1 MEDEKRAGT
10 DETTQDMGAHGHD
23 ADAASPHSDCACSE
37 TTCACSCAGASVDDD
52 DDYAVKPIE
61 ALGAARGKV
70 HYGGQAVIEG
80 VMMRGPKTV
89 AVAVRLPNGGINVQ
103 SEPFIS
109 ISRKN
114 RLLRLPV
121 IRGGLSL
128 IESLALGI
136 RALNYSASAA
146 MEAEEAEDAGEHTGD
161 ADGAGRGGG
170 AGATDGPEAAKSA
183 ARPATKL
190 AQEEAGWK
198 TKLALTGTMVFAFAL
213 GILFFFYI
221 PLVLSEWLT
230 ERLGSDS
237 SILFNVI
244 DGIIRVI
251 FFLAY
256 IWGISQWREMRRVF
270 EYHGAEHKTIFCHEA
285 ELELTPENAQ
295 KFTTRHPRCGTSFL
309 LIVMVTSILVF
320 MLTGKPSTI
329 AHRLL
334 RLLLIPV
341 IAGVSYELMKLS
353 AINCTTRWARA
364 VSAPGLWLQGITTKE
379 PSDEQVEVA
388 IAALAAAKGEPP
400 SAAKGTQAE
409 SPQVRIDMG
418 SGAPIDTNV
427 SEAA

>member
-1 MEDEKRAGT
+1 VEDQKQNENESTCPEHTEPREDVVLEAG
-10 DETTQDMGAHGHD
+10 
-23 ADAASPHSDCACSE
+23 
-37 TTCACSCAGASVDDD
+37 CSCACDCGSGCGCDETPADDTD
-52 DDYAVKPIE
+52 DAVKPIE
-61 ALGAARGKV
+61 ALGAPKGKV

-89 AVAVRLPNGGINVQ
+89 AVAVRLPNGEIDVQ

-109 ISRKN
+109 ASRRN
-114 RLLRLPV
+114 RFLRLPV

-146 MEAEEAEDAGEHTGD
+146 MDAEEAADRASD
-161 ADGAGRGGG
+161 ADESDGA
-170 AGATDGPEAAKSA
+170 EAATGTAASDGSSA
-183 ARPATKL
+183 AEPA
-190 AQEEAGWK
+190 ASFAPEETGWK
-198 TKLALTGTMVFAFAL
+198 TKLALTGTMVFAFGL

-230 ERLGSDS
+230 DRLGSDS

-244 DGIIRVI
+244 DGIIRVV

-285 ELELTPENAQ
+285 DLELTPENAQ
-295 KFTTRHPRCGTSFL
+295 RFTTRHPRCGTSFL

-329 AHRLL
+329 AHRLM

-341 IAGVSYELMKLS
+341 IAGISYELMKL
-353 AINCTTRWARA
+353 AAVRCTTRWAQV
-364 VSAPGLWLQGITTKE
+364 VSAPGLWLQGITTKD

-388 IAALAAAKGEPP
+388 IAALAAAKSEPQ
-400 SAAKGTQAE
+400 SAAKG
-409 SPQVRIDMG
+409 
-418 SGAPIDTNV
+418 GAD
-427 SEAA
+427 AG

>member
-1 MEDEKRAGT
+1 MEDQKHNENEPTPMERTEPREDSVIESG
-10 DETTQDMGAHGHD
+10 
-23 ADAASPHSDCACSE
+23 
-37 TTCACSCAGASVDDD
+37 CSCAGDCGSGCGCDEPVVVDDTD
-52 DDYAVKPIE
+52 DAVKPIE
-61 ALGAARGKV
+61 ALGAPKGKV

-80 VMMRGPKTV
+80 VMMRGPRTV
-89 AVAVRLPNGGINVQ
+89 AVAVRLPNGEIDVQ

-109 ISRKN
+109 VSRKN
-114 RLLRLPV
+114 KFLRIPV

-146 MEAEEAEDAGEHTGD
+146 MEAEEAAAKADAAD
-161 ADGAGRGGG
+161 ADGA
-170 AGATDGPEAAKSA
+170 TDAAEAA
-183 ARPATKL
+183 PADESPAEPGSTF
-190 AQEEAGWK
+190 APEEAGWK
-198 TKLALTGTMVFAFAL
+198 TKLALTGTMVFAFGL

-221 PLVLSEWLT
+221 PLILSEWLT
-230 ERLGSDS
+230 ARLGSDS

-244 DGIIRVI
+244 DGIIRVV

-295 KFTTRHPRCGTSFL
+295 RFSTRHPRCGTSFL

-341 IAGVSYELMKLS
+341 IAGISYELMKLA
-353 AINCTTRWARA
+353 AIRCKTRWAQA

-379 PSDEQVEVA
+379 PSDEQVAVA
-388 IAALAAAKGEPP
+388 IAALVAAKGEP
-400 SAAKGTQAE
+400 SLAAKGGPDA
-409 SPQVRIDMG
+409 G
-418 SGAPIDTNV
+418 
-427 SEAA
+427 

>member
-1 MEDEKRAGT
+1 MEDPKHVEDTKHNEPGCPCGCDCGCDEPQVDST
-10 DETTQDMGAHGHD
+10 DE
-23 ADAASPHSDCACSE
+23 
-37 TTCACSCAGASVDDD
+37 
-52 DDYAVKPIE
+52 AVKPIE
-61 ALGAARGKV
+61 ALGAPKGKV

-89 AVAVRLPNGGINVQ
+89 AVAVRLPNGEIDVQ

-109 ISRKN
+109 ASRKN
-114 RLLRLPV
+114 KFLRLPV

-146 MEAEEAEDAGEHTGD
+146 MEAEEASAKAGGADAAGSAD
-161 ADGAGRGGG
+161 ATDSAGAAGAGG
-170 AGATDGPEAAKSA
+170 EAQTEPA
-183 ARPATKL
+183 ASF
-190 AQEEAGWK
+190 AQEETGWK
-198 TKLALTGTMVFAFAL
+198 TKVALTGTMVFAFGL

-230 ERLGSDS
+230 DRLGSDS

-244 DGIIRVI
+244 DGIIRVV

-295 KFTTRHPRCGTSFL
+295 QFTTRHPRCGTSFL

-320 MLTGKPSTI
+320 MLTGKPSTV

-341 IAGVSYELMKLS
+341 IAGISYELMKLA
-353 AINCTTRWARA
+353 AINCSTRWARA
-364 VSAPGLWLQGITTKE
+364 VSAPGLWLQGITTKP
-379 PSDEQVEVA
+379 PSDEQIEVA
-388 IAALAAAKGEPP
+388 IAALAAAKGGTGAASAGE
-400 SAAKGTQAE
+400 SDAAKGETDA
-409 SPQVRIDMG
+409 R
-418 SGAPIDTNV
+418 
-427 SEAA
+427 

>member
-1 MEDEKRAGT
+1 MEDQKQNENESTCPEHTEPRADVVLEAG
-10 DETTQDMGAHGHD
+10 
-23 ADAASPHSDCACSE
+23 
-37 TTCACSCAGASVDDD
+37 CSCACDCGSGCGCDETPADDTD
-52 DDYAVKPIE
+52 DAVKPIE
-61 ALGAARGKV
+61 ALGAPKGKV

-89 AVAVRLPNGGINVQ
+89 AVAVRLPNGEIDVQ

-109 ISRKN
+109 ASRRN
-114 RLLRLPV
+114 RFLRLPV

-146 MEAEEAEDAGEHTGD
+146 MDAEEAADRASD
-161 ADGAGRGGG
+161 ADESDGA
-170 AGATDGPEAAKSA
+170 EAATGTAASDGSSA
-183 ARPATKL
+183 AEPA
-190 AQEEAGWK
+190 ASFAPEETGWK
-198 TKLALTGTMVFAFAL
+198 TKLALTGTMVFAFGL

-230 ERLGSDS
+230 DRLGSDS

-244 DGIIRVI
+244 DGIIRVV

-285 ELELTPENAQ
+285 DLELTPENAQ
-295 KFTTRHPRCGTSFL
+295 RFTTRHPRCGTSFL

-329 AHRLL
+329 AHRLM

-341 IAGVSYELMKLS
+341 IAGISYELMKL
-353 AINCTTRWARA
+353 AAVRCTTRWAQV
-364 VSAPGLWLQGITTKE
+364 VSAPGLWLQGITTKD

-388 IAALAAAKGEPP
+388 IAALAAAKSEPQ
-400 SAAKGTQAE
+400 SAAKG
-409 SPQVRIDMG
+409 
-418 SGAPIDTNV
+418 GAD
-427 SEAA
+427 AG

>member
-1 MEDEKRAGT
+1 VEDQKQNENESTCPEHTEPRADVVLEAG
-10 DETTQDMGAHGHD
+10 
-23 ADAASPHSDCACSE
+23 
-37 TTCACSCAGASVDDD
+37 CSCACDCGSGCGCDETPADDTD
-52 DDYAVKPIE
+52 DAVKPIE
-61 ALGAARGKV
+61 ALGAPKGKV

-89 AVAVRLPNGGINVQ
+89 AVAVRLPNGEIDVQ

-109 ISRKN
+109 ASRRN
-114 RLLRLPV
+114 RFLRLPV

-146 MEAEEAEDAGEHTGD
+146 MDAEEAADRASD
-161 ADGAGRGGG
+161 ADESDGA
-170 AGATDGPEAAKSA
+170 EAATGTAASDGSSA
-183 ARPATKL
+183 AEPA
-190 AQEEAGWK
+190 ASFAPEETGWK
-198 TKLALTGTMVFAFAL
+198 TKLALTGTMVFAFGL

-230 ERLGSDS
+230 DRLGSDS

-244 DGIIRVI
+244 DGIIRVV

-285 ELELTPENAQ
+285 DLELTPENAQ
-295 KFTTRHPRCGTSFL
+295 RFTTRHPRCGTSFL

-329 AHRLL
+329 AHRLM

-341 IAGVSYELMKLS
+341 IAGISYELMKL
-353 AINCTTRWARA
+353 AAVRCTTRWAQV
-364 VSAPGLWLQGITTKE
+364 VSAPGLWLQGITTKD

-388 IAALAAAKGEPP
+388 IAALAAAKSEPQ
-400 SAAKGTQAE
+400 SAAKG
-409 SPQVRIDMG
+409 
-418 SGAPIDTNV
+418 GAD
-427 SEAA
+427 AG